1 MKRRASSV
9 FLSVNTLGYV
19 AFTNSGA
26 IQCYPFYTVQWPKRE
41 KTNVETL
48 WGLFLR
54 GELLTAKRK
63 LEISWM
69 GTPPAGSMATHAKR
83 VCESWYNQSMNSY
96 DLLNLWLYHF
106 FKRQCLNITEF
117 NMFMAVV

>member
-1 MKRRASSV
+1 MRPSPTAGQYSVILSTQYSGRR
-9 FLSVNTLGYV
+9 
-19 AFTNSGA
+19 
-26 IQCYPFYTVQWPKRE
+26 QK

-69 GTPPAGSMATHAKR
+69 GTPSSASSMATHAKR
-83 VCESWYNQSMNSY
+83 ICESWSNLSMNPY
-96 DLLNLWLYHF
+96 NLLHLWLYHF
-106 FKRQCLNITEF
+106 FKPQ
-117 NMFMAVV
+117 